1 MPYFGVHPK
10 VITQLQRLAGF
21 DCIIFP
27 GFGERMKTSETE
39 VMLDIQECLRPMGH
53 IKKSLPVPAGSQ
65 WAGSIPQLHEKLGSI
80 DFGIVPGRAVFEHPM
95 GPMAGAASL
104 KQAWEAIQKGL
115 TLEAYSKDHKELRA
129 AIEDFG
135 GERHK

>member
-1 MPYFGVHPK
+1 MPYFGVHSK

-21 DCIIFP
+21 DSIIFP

-39 VMLDIQECLRPMGH
+39 VMLDIQECLRPMGQ

-95 GPMAGAASL
+95 AQWQCAASL
-104 KQAWEAIQKGL
+104 RRREAIQSL
-115 TLEAYSKDHKELRA
+115 TLELFKDHKEQICDRGLWR
-129 AIEDFG
+129 
-135 GERHK
+135 ERHK

>member
-1 MPYFGVHPK
+1 
-10 VITQLQRLAGF
+10 
-21 DCIIFP
+21 
-27 GFGERMKTSETE
+27 MKTSEAE
-39 VMLDIQECLRPMGH
+39 VMLDIQECLRPMGQ

-104 KQAWEAIQKGL
+104 KQAWEAVQQGL
-115 TLEAYSKDHKELRA
+115 TLDAYSRDHQELRA
-129 AIEDFG
+129 AIEAFG
-135 GERHK
+135 GKRHA